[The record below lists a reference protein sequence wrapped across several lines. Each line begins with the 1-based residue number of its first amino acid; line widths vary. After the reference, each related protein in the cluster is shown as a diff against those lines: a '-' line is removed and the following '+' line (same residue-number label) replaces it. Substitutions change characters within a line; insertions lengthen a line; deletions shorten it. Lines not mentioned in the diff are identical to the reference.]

1 MAVDRPAPE
10 PGWAVTALGLTVVW
24 LLAAGL
30 LAGQCASLLARHGTA
45 RLLGGVGL
53 ASFAVYTRGLSQA
66 FAPAPPAWLFWPLLV
81 LFWSGPLAG
90 VLWLWV
96 RFGYG
101 AAPTSAQWGGR
112 RTERQLLA
120 PEDPLERVDRMAVG
134 RGKASRKIL
143 AGKSCIS
150 AVVFGNPGSSK
161 TTGLGL
167 PVAAEWQG
175 PLVATTVKASDFD
188 AIYARRAE
196 LGPVWVLAPAGLPD
210 RETACWSPVD
220 YCVDA
225 KAADRMAGWLADAA
239 ATAGDPKAAP
249 WVEQAK
255 YVIKGVLLAANL
267 ADGGITAFRRWLTL
281 AEAAVDDVR
290 SILADAGY
298 KDVADDYAAPF
309 QLHDDGVGSVKFTMA
324 TIARVY
330 ADEEVR
336 ATAARSD
343 FTAEEFLDQCGT
355 ICLIAS
361 ETDAVR
367 FAPLLTAVT
376 ASVIHA
382 AQSRYKETSRP
393 LSPALGLVIDE
404 AGNMFRYPALP
415 RLLTSGRG
423 MGIAALTI
431 WHDLSQLISVLGRE
445 AAHTVVSASGMRV
458 LLPGNGDLET
468 LQLFSRLFG
477 RAEVTKQSTTYSSG
491 SVSRSEQ
498 TVETDLAPIHYLQ
511 QLPDF
516 TAVVQYANLPP
527 LRVKLR
533 RTYVDRDLVAL
544 LNRKQN
550 PNPMVPAPADPVKTG
565 TADLIKP
572 TR

>member
-1 MAVDRPAPE
+1 M
-10 PGWAVTALGLTVVW
+10 TALGLAVVW

-30 LAGQCASLLARHGTA
+30 LAGQAASLLAGRGAA
-45 RLLGGVGL
+45 RLLGGAGL
-53 ASFAVYTRGLSQA
+53 AAAAVYVRGLDHA
-66 FAPAPPAWLFWPLLV
+66 FDPAPPSWLFWPLLV
-81 LFWSGPLAG
+81 LLWVGPLAG
-90 VLWLWV
+90 ALRLWV

-101 AAPTSAQWGGR
+101 TAPTGARWGGR
-112 RTERQLLA
+112 RTERQLHA
-120 PEDPLERVDRMAVG
+120 PEDPLQRVDRMAAG
-134 RGKASRKIL
+134 RGKATGKVL
-143 AGKSCIS
+143 AGKPCIS
-150 AVVFGNPGSSK
+150 ATVFGNPGAGK
-161 TTGLGL
+161 TSGLGL
-167 PVAAEWQG
+167 PIAAEWQG

-188 AIYARRAE
+188 TIYARRAE
-196 LGPVWVLAPAGLPD
+196 LGPVWVIAPAGLPD

-225 KAADRMAGWLADAA
+225 RASDRMAGWLADAA
-239 ATAGDPKAAP
+239 VTAGDQRAAP

-255 YVIKGVLLAANL
+255 YVLKGILLAAYL
-267 ADGGITAFRRWLTL
+267 SEGGITAFRRWLTL
-281 AEAAVDDVR
+281 GEAAVDDVR

-298 KDVADDYAAPF
+298 KEVADDYVGPF
-309 QLHDDGVGSVKFTMA
+309 QLHDDGIGSVKFTLA

-336 ATAARSD
+336 AAAARSD
-343 FTAEEFLDQCGT
+343 FTAEEFLDRCGT

-361 ETDAVR
+361 ETDAER
-367 FAPLLTAVT
+367 YAPLLTAIT
-376 ASVIHA
+376 ASVVHA
-382 AQSRYKETSRP
+382 AQTRYKETGKP
-393 LSPALGLVIDE
+393 LSPALGLVVDE

-431 WHDLSQLISVLGRE
+431 WHDFSQLISVLGRE
-445 AAHTVVSASGMRV
+445 AANTVVSASGMRM

-477 RAEVTKQSTTYSSG
+477 RAEVTKTSTTYSSG

-511 QLPDF
+511 QLPDH
-516 TAVVQYANLPP
+516 TAVLQYGNLPP
-527 LRVKLR
+527 LHIDLR
-533 RTYVDRDLVAL
+533 RTYADRDLIAL
-544 LNRKQN
+544 LNRKQKQT
-550 PNPMVPAPADPVKTG
+550 PAVPAPARPAKDTATG
-565 TADLIKP
+565 ADLTKT